1 EEVSG
6 GRRRGRRRRRKSGE
20 SAEAGRARNGNRRR
34 SNGASARPARKE
46 RRPDVRRKSAHRV
59 SRSVPIT
66 EVVKEGD
73 QVVVQISKEPI
84 GTKGAR
90 VTSHVSL
97 PGRYCVYLPTV
108 EHVGISKRIG
118 SPRERARLRDRKS
131 TRLNFQ
137 SRENLVC

>member
-1 EEVSG
+1 
-6 GRRRGRRRRRKSGE
+6 RGE
-20 SAEAGRARNGNRRR
+20 AETQEK
-34 SNGASARPARKE
+34 RPAVAAGAKRT
-46 RRPDVRRKSAHRV
+46 PARV

-66 EVVKEGD
+66 EVVKEGN

-97 PGRYCVYLPTV
+97 AGRYVVYLPTV

-118 SPRERARLRDRKS
+118 STRERSRLRQTIDALKPS
-131 TRLNFQ
+131 TGGLIVRTVA
-137 SRENLVC
+137 E